1 MYTDNREHMSGE
13 LIKICVIC
21 KSSFQPKS
29 PRRLTCSRDCHL
41 NLVSLRSHKQKHLGL
56 KVSRINDFTNNSELK
71 F

>member
-1 MYTDNREHMSGE
+1 MYTVDDEHMSSD

-41 NLVSLRSHKQKHLGL
+41 NLVRLRNHQQKYLGL
-56 KVSRINDFTNNSELK
+56 KVSNISDLIEDC
-71 F
+71 